1 MELVITYLIYFEKH
15 KKDSLTQIPR
25 SHWYMPIP
33 EVLPLQIAN
42 LVLVDQVSII
52 QCSPN
57 T

>member
-25 SHWYMPIP
+25 SHWYMTIP

-42 LVLVDQVSII
+42 LVLVDEVSII

>member
-15 KKDSLTQIPR
+15 KDSLTQIHR
-25 SHWYMPIP
+25 SYWYMTIP
-33 EVLPLQIAN
+33 EILPLQIAN

>member
-1 MELVITYLIYFEKH
+1 MELVITYLIHFEKH
-15 KKDSLTQIPR
+15 KKDSLTQIHR
-25 SHWYMPIP
+25 SYWYMTIP
-33 EVLPLQIAN
+33 EILPLQIPN